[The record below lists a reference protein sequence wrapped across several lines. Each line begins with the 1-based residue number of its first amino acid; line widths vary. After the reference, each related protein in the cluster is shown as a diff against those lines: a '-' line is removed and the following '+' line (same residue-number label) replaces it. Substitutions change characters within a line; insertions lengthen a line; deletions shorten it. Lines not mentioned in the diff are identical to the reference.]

1 MEMRGIYIMD
11 KALIPEGVRRCSLPA
26 FGIWILVLAALIGWG
41 VYAGVVVLIQALN
54 VTGLNNHFGFGLY
67 ITADLA
73 IIALG
78 AGAFFSGFL
87 YYGLSRFFP
96 ALREL
101 HKIIN
106 LAVIVGFVCY
116 TGALAVLLLE
126 IGQPLRGWF
135 GYWHANVHSMLTEV
149 IFCIT
154 CYAIVLVIEYVPI
167 VLKNRKL
174 DAIHPVRIFGHTL
187 HDMMA
192 IFALTGTF
200 LSFFHQGSLGGV
212 AGVLFARPF
221 AYRTGFFVWPWTFFL
236 FILSAI
242 ASGPAFTAL
251 VCRSMEIVTR
261 KKLVDRSVYELIS
274 KIVGTLLSIYILL
287 KIADT
292 VYWAFFLSPE
302 LGFKLGDYYRAPYGM
317 WLLFTEIILCGVLPA
332 ILLTASRGRQNHFI
346 VFSSFLLVCIGV
358 IINRFVM
365 TVQTLATPVMP
376 FDKWEVYVPTIYEW
390 APIIAMLAYCALI
403 LSLSYRYLPLFPR
416 EKELNTIS

>member
-1 MEMRGIYIMD
+1 MD
-11 KALIPEGVRRCSLPA
+11 KALIPEGLKRCPLPV
-26 FGIWILVLAALIGWG
+26 FGIWLLILLGTVGWG
-41 VYAGVVVLIQALN
+41 VWAGGVVLIKALN
-54 VTGLNNHFGFGLY
+54 VTGLNDYFGFGAY
-67 ITADLA
+67 ITVDLA

-87 YYGLSRFFP
+87 YYGMSRFFP
-96 ALREL
+96 AFKEL

-126 IGQPLRGWF
+126 LGQPLRSWY

-167 VLKNRKL
+167 VLENRKL
-174 DAIHPVRIFGHTL
+174 NEVKGLRVFGHSL
-187 HDMMA
+187 HDLMA

-221 AYRTGFFVWPWTFFL
+221 AYRTGFFIWPWTFFL

-251 VCRSMEIVTR
+251 ICRAIEKVSR
-261 KKLVDRSVYELIS
+261 KRLVDRSVYDLIG
-274 KIVGTLLSIYILL
+274 KIVAGLLSFYIVL

-292 VYWAFFLSPE
+292 LYWAFVLAPKFGLKLTDFYRPPYGIWLLVAEIIICGVIPALVLLSPK
-302 LGFKLGDYYRAPYGM
+302 GRRSNG
-317 WLLFTEIILCGVLPA
+317 LLFLM
-332 ILLTASRGRQNHFI
+332 F
-346 VFSSFLLVCIGV
+346 FLDCIG
-358 IINRFVM
+358 ISINRFVM
-365 TVQTLATPVMP
+365 TVQAIAIPVMP
-376 FDKWEVYVPTIYEW
+376 FDKWEVYIPTVYEW
-390 APIIAMLAYCALI
+390 APAIALLAYCALI
-403 LSLSYRYLPLFPR
+403 ISLSYRYLPLFPR
-416 EKELNTIS
+416 EKELNP

>member
-1 MEMRGIYIMD
+1 MD
-11 KALIPEGVRRCSLPA
+11 KALIPDGLKRCPLPVFSL
-26 FGIWILVLAALIGWG
+26 WLLVLLGIIGWG
-41 VYAGVVVLIQALN
+41 VYAGVVVLVSALN
-54 VTGLNNHFGFGLY
+54 VTGLNDYFGFGFY
-67 ITADLA
+67 ITIDLA

-87 YYGLSRFFP
+87 YYGLSRYFP
-96 ALREL
+96 ALKEL

-149 IFCIT
+149 IFCIS

-167 VLKNRKL
+167 ILENRKL
-174 DAIHPVRIFGHTL
+174 DAIRPLHVFGHTL
-187 HDMMA
+187 HEIMA

-251 VCRSMEIVTR
+251 ICRAIEKVTR
-261 KKLVDRSVYELIS
+261 KKLVDESVYELIA
-274 KIVGTLLSIYILL
+274 KIVGRLLLVYIVL

-292 VYWAFFLSPE
+292 LYWALVLAPDFGL
-302 LGFKLGDYYRAPYGM
+302 KLTDFYKAPYGM
-317 WLLFTEIILCGVLPA
+317 WLLVTEILICGVIPA
-332 ILLTASRGRQNHFI
+332 IVLNVPGARKSSTI
-346 VFSSFLLVCIGV
+346 VFLAFFMDCTGIV
-358 IINRFVM
+358 INRFVM
-365 TVQTLATPVMP
+365 TVQALAAPVMP
-376 FDKWEVYVPTIYEW
+376 FDRWEVYVPTMYEW
-390 APIIAMLAYCALI
+390 APGIAMLAYCALVI
-403 LSLSYRYLPLFPR
+403 SLSYRYLPVFPR
-416 EKELNTIS
+416 EKELNP

>member
-1 MEMRGIYIMD
+1 MD
-11 KALIPEGVRRCSLPA
+11 KALIPEGLKRCPLPV
-26 FGIWILVLAALIGWG
+26 FGIWLLILLGVIGWG
-41 VYAGVVVLIQALN
+41 VWAGGMVLFKALN
-54 VTGLNNHFGFGLY
+54 LTGLNDYFGFGAY
-67 ITADLA
+67 ITVDLA

-96 ALREL
+96 ALKEL
-101 HKIIN
+101 RKIIN

-126 IGQPLRGWF
+126 LGQPLRSWY

-167 VLKNRKL
+167 ILENRKL
-174 DAIHPVRIFGHTL
+174 NEVKGLRVFGHSL
-187 HDMMA
+187 HDLMA

-221 AYRTGFFVWPWTFFL
+221 AYRTGFFIWPWTFFL

-251 VCRSMEIVTR
+251 ICRGIEKVSR
-261 KKLVDRSVYELIS
+261 KRLVDRSVYDLIG
-274 KIVGTLLSIYILL
+274 KIVAGLLSLYIIL
-287 KIADT
+287 KLADT
-292 VYWAFFLSPE
+292 LYWAFVLAPKFGLKLTDFYSP
-302 LGFKLGDYYRAPYGM
+302 PYGI
-317 WLLFTEIILCGVLPA
+317 WLLILEVGVCGILPA
-332 ILLTASRGRQNHFI
+332 LVLLTRKGR
-346 VFSSFLLVCIGV
+346 SSNGLLFLMFFLDCIGV
-358 IINRFVM
+358 SINRFAM
-365 TVQTLATPVMP
+365 TVEALAVPVMP
-376 FDKWEVYVPTIYEW
+376 FDKWEVYIPTVYEW
-390 APIIAMLAYCALI
+390 APAIALLAYCVFI
-403 LSLSYRYLPLFPR
+403 ISLSYRYLPLFPR
-416 EKELNTIS
+416 EKELNAR

>member
-1 MEMRGIYIMD
+1 MD
-11 KALIPEGVRRCSLPA
+11 KALIPEGVKRCPLPV
-26 FGIWILVLAALIGWG
+26 FGIWLLVLLAFIGWG
-41 VYAGVVVLIQALN
+41 VYAGVAVLIQALHL
-54 VTGLNNHFGFGLY
+54 TGLNDYFGFGLY

-96 ALREL
+96 ALKEL

-126 IGQPLRGWF
+126 VGQPLRAWF

-167 VLKNRKL
+167 ILSNRKL
-174 DAIHPVRIFGHTL
+174 EAIRSARVFGHTL
-187 HDMMA
+187 HDLMA

-221 AYRTGFFVWPWTFFL
+221 AYRTGFFIWPWTFFL

-251 VCRSMEIVTR
+251 VCRSMEAVTR
-261 KKLVDRSVYELIS
+261 KKLVDRSVYELIA
-274 KIVGTLLSIYILL
+274 KIVGTLLSIYIVL
-287 KIADT
+287 KIVDT
-292 VYWAFFLSPE
+292 VYWALFQSPQF
-302 LGFKLGDYYRAPYGM
+302 GFSLGDYYKAPYGI
-317 WLLFTEIILCGVLPA
+317 WLLFVEIIVCGVLPA
-332 ILLTASRGRQNHFI
+332 AALLSPQTRQSNI
-346 VFSSFLLVCIGV
+346 VMFLSFLLACVGV
-358 IINRFVM
+358 TINRFVM
-365 TVQTLATPVMP
+365 TIQAIAAPVMP
-376 FDKWEVYVPTIYEW
+376 FDKWGVYVPTVYEW
-390 APIIAMLAYCALI
+390 APVIAMIAYCTLI

-416 EKELNTIS
+416 EKELNPTS

>member
-1 MEMRGIYIMD
+1 MD
-11 KALIPEGVRRCSLPA
+11 KALIPEGLKRCPLPI
-26 FGIWILVLAALIGWG
+26 FGVWILLLLGVIGWG
-41 VYAGVVVLIQALN
+41 VAAGAMVLLKALN
-54 VTGLNNHFGFGLY
+54 LTGLNDYFGFGAY

-78 AGAFFSGFL
+78 AGAFFTGFL

-96 ALREL
+96 ALKEL
-101 HKIIN
+101 GKIIN

-149 IFCIT
+149 IFCIS

-167 VLKNRKL
+167 VLENRKL
-174 DAIHPVRIFGHTL
+174 AEIKPIRIFSHSL
-187 HDMMA
+187 HDVMA

-221 AYRTGFFVWPWTFFL
+221 AYREGLFIWPWTFFL

-242 ASGPAFTAL
+242 ASGPSFTAL
-251 VCRSMEIVTR
+251 ICRALEKVSR
-261 KKLVDRSVYELIS
+261 KRLVDRSVYELIG
-274 KIVGTLLSIYILL
+274 KIEGCLLGGYMVL

-292 VYWAFFLSPE
+292 AYWAFVLSPRFG
-302 LGFKLGDYYRAPYGM
+302 LSLWDYYRAPYGI
-317 WLLFTEIILCGVLPA
+317 WLLVAEIGICGILPAA
-332 ILLTASRGRQNHFI
+332 ILLSPAGRKSN
-346 VFSSFLLVCIGV
+346 FLLFSAFILNCIGV
-358 IINRFVM
+358 SINRFVM
-365 TVQTLATPVMP
+365 TIQAIAAPVMP
-376 FDKWEVYVPTIYEW
+376 FDAWKVYVPTVYEV
-390 APIIAMLAYCALI
+390 APIVAMLAYCALI
-403 LSLSYRYLPLFPR
+403 ISLSYRYLPLFPR
-416 EKELNTIS
+416 EKELNRA

>member
-1 MEMRGIYIMD
+1 MD
-11 KALIPEGVRRCSLPA
+11 RALIPEGVKRCPLPV
-26 FGIWILVLAALIGWG
+26 FGLWVLILLGVIGWG
-41 VYAGVVVLIQALN
+41 VWAGAMVLLKALN
-54 VTGLNNHFGFGLY
+54 LTGLNDYFGFGAY

-87 YYGLSRFFP
+87 YYGMSRFFP
-96 ALREL
+96 AFKEL

-106 LAVIVGFVCY
+106 LAVVVGFVCY

-154 CYAIVLVIEYVPI
+154 CYAIVLVIEYVPL
-167 VLKNRKL
+167 VLENRKL
-174 DAIHPVRIFGHTL
+174 SETKSLAIFSHSM
-187 HDMMA
+187 HDLMP

-221 AYRTGFFVWPWTFFL
+221 AFRTGVFIWPWTFFL

-242 ASGPAFTAL
+242 AAGPAFTAL
-251 VCRSMEIVTR
+251 ICRAIEKVSG
-261 KKLVDRSVYELIS
+261 KKLVDRSVYELIG
-274 KIVGTLLSIYILL
+274 KIEGVLLSIYAVL

-292 VYWAFFLSPE
+292 ANWAFIQSPKFGFHLGDFYWGPYGIWLLVAEVGVCCVLPALILLSPK
-302 LGFKLGDYYRAPYGM
+302 GRSSNC
-317 WLLFTEIILCGVLPA
+317 LLFTA
-332 ILLTASRGRQNHFI
+332 
-346 VFSSFLLVCIGV
+346 FLLDVIGV
-358 IINRFVM
+358 SINRFVM
-365 TVQTLATPVMP
+365 TIQAIAAPVMP
-376 FDKWEVYVPTIYEW
+376 FDSWKVYTPTVYEW
-390 APIIAMLAYCALI
+390 APIFAMLAYCTLVI
-403 LSLSYRYLPLFPR
+403 SLSYRYLPLFPR
-416 EKELNTIS
+416 EKELNY